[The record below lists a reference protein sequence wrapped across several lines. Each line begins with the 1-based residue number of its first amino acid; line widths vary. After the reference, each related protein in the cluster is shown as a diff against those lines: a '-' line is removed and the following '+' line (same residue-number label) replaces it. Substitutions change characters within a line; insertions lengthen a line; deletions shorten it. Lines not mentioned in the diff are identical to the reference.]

1 MFHKLFFFFKF
12 KEIELKLILHNI
24 IRKKYSIL
32 KKMLKKK
39 EINTHI
45 FNHKSFESSHY
56 IT

>member
-1 MFHKLFFFFKF
+1 MFHKLLFFFKF